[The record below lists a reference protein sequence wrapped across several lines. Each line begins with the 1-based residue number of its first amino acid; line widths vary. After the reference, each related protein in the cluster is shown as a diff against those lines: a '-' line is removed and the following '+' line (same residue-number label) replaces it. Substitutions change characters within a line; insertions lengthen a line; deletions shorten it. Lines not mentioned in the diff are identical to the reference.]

1 MLRKETIQD
10 AIKAF
15 KNREDGI
22 DSLFSVN
29 EFNTRFIQKIF
40 PDNHDINVVKKT
52 QNTSKIYEENF
63 AYIFLLGFFQSIRRK
78 KNRSKSN
85 DLCFSKN

>member
-29 EFNTRFIQKIF
+29 EFNTDFFKDLSPI
-40 PDNHDINVVKKT
+40 NHDINVVKKT
-52 QNTSKIYEENF
+52 QNTSKIYENSCI
-63 AYIFLLGFFQSIRRK
+63 YIY
-78 KNRSKSN
+78 
-85 DLCFSKN
+85 